1 LFRLRPFIRIS
12 LVMIAG
18 LLPALPPAA
27 VATPDPSG
35 QCVKAADAAAKEVG
49 VPPDILQAVAL
60 AESGRAVGDRL
71 QPWPWAVNFAG
82 QGRWYD
88 DPTSAELAVAERLAL
103 GATNVD
109 IGCFQLN
116 YRWHGDAFPSIGA
129 MFDPDRNARYAARF
143 LAEKFAETGDWVEA
157 AAAYHSR
164 SPEHAARYKSR
175 VETLL
180 SGLSSQFA
188 EAVVARVNRYPLLVG
203 GQSGAIGSLVPALA
217 GGTGLIGGAP

>member
-1 LFRLRPFIRIS
+1 MS
-12 LVMIAG
+12 LTILVG
-18 LLPALPPAA
+18 LSFVLPPAA

-35 QCVKAADAAAKEVG
+35 QCVAAAVDAAREVG

-60 AESGRAVGDRL
+60 AESGRSVGERL
-71 QPWPWAVNFAG
+71 QPWPWAVSFAG

-88 DPTSAELAVAERLAL
+88 DPISAELAVTERLAL

-116 YRWHGDAFPSIGA
+116 YRWHGDAFPTIGA

-143 LAEKFAETGDWVEA
+143 LAEKFAETGDWVDA

-164 SPEHAARYKSR
+164 TPEHAARYKSR

-180 SGLSSQFA
+180 SGLSSQFTQ
-188 EAVVARVNRYPLLVG
+188 AVVARVNRYPLLVG
-203 GQSGAIGSLVPALA
+203 GQAGAIGSLVPALE
-217 GGTGLIGGAP
+217 GGNGLIGGAP